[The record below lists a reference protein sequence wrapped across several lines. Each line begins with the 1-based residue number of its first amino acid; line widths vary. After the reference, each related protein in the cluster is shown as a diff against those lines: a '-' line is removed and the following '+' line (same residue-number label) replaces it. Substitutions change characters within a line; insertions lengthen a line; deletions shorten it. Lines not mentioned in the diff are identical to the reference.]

1 MQTRKNHRGFTLLEV
16 LIALLV
22 FSLGLLGMAGLLIVS
37 VKTNHSAY
45 LRTQASFLAQSMADR
60 MRANMPRIWT
70 GDYNTAYPTSDTD
83 PCGSGATCT
92 RANIATR
99 DKALWST
106 QLTGQLPNA
115 TATIVCT
122 PNAAVNI
129 TPAEAQNGAPY
140 SGLCA
145 FTIVWSE
152 SNLDRT
158 TTNALPVTQTFAWVF
173 QP

>member
-1 MQTRKNHRGFTLLEV
+1 MLMTTRHRGFSLLEV

-22 FSLGLLGMAGLLIVS
+22 FSLGLLGMAGLLIIS

-70 GDYNTAYPTSDTD
+70 GDYNDNGYPGSTAD
-83 PCGSGATCT
+83 PCAAGAACS
-92 RANIATR
+92 RANVAIR

-106 QLTGQLPNA
+106 QLTDLLPNA
-115 TATIVCT
+115 AAEILCT
-122 PNAAVNI
+122 PTAGVNI
-129 TPAEAQNGAPY
+129 TTEQAQNGAPY
-140 SGLCA
+140 AGLCRL
-145 FTIVWSE
+145 TISWSE
-152 SNLDRT
+152 SALDR
-158 TTNALPVTQTFAWVF
+158 NAGGPTPQTFAWVF

>member
-1 MQTRKNHRGFTLLEV
+1 MQMTTRHRGFSLLEV

-22 FSLGLLGMAGLLIVS
+22 FSLGLLGMAGLLIIS

-70 GDYNTAYPTSDTD
+70 GDYDDDYPGATSD
-83 PCGSGATCT
+83 PCTSGASCS
-92 RANIATR
+92 RANVAVR

-106 QLTGQLPNA
+106 QLTDLLPNA
-115 TATIVCT
+115 TANIACVQT
-122 PNAAVNI
+122 AGVNI
-129 TPAEAQNGAPY
+129 TTEQAENGAPY
-140 SGLCA
+140 AGLCVLS
-145 FTIVWSE
+145 ISWSE
-152 SNLDRT
+152 SSLDRDAT
-158 TTNALPVTQTFAWVF
+158 AVPQQTFAWKF